1 MGSTPD
7 GGILPETRRVTM
19 DEATI
24 VKGYQYAKDIYGRAG
39 VDVDRAIELADR
51 IAAFKPLRAVSGN
64 IDGGMTRR
72 VYPAFQA
79 FECER
84 VQVLMTH
91 IGGYPRHYD
100 PRAVQKIQSVHP
112 KLFIAGHSHILKVIY
127 DPVYDLLHVNPGAA
141 GEFGFHKVRT
151 AVRLT
156 IDGAEMRDMEVGEW
170 PRS

>member
-1 MGSTPD
+1 
-7 GGILPETRRVTM
+7 
-19 DEATI
+19 
-24 VKGYQYAKDIYGRAG
+24 
-39 VDVDRAIELADR
+39 
-51 IAAFKPLRAVSGN
+51 
-64 IDGGMTRR
+64 
-72 VYPAFQA
+72 
-79 FECER
+79 